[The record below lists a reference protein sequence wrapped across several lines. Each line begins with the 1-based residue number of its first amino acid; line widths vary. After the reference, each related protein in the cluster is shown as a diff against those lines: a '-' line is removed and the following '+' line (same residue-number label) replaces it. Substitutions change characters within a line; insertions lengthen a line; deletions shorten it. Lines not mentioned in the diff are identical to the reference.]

1 MSRSISIAIEG
12 PGADRALDE
21 LLAIDGIVG
30 EAQQAER
37 FDPGEVTRGAEVLVA
52 IGAIIGVAA
61 NIASIVSGI
70 LDWREKWNEAH
81 AHQHLSVVIEDARG
95 RRISLN
101 DATPEQITAVL
112 QSLQP

>member
-1 MSRSISIAIEG
+1 MSRSIAIAIEG

-30 EAQQAER
+30 EPRQAER
-37 FDPGEVTRGAEVLVA
+37 PDPGEVTRDGGVLIA
-52 IGAIIGVAA
+52 IGAILGVAA

-70 LDWREKWNEAH
+70 LDWREKWKQAH
-81 AHQHLSVVIEDARG
+81 ASQHLDGVIEDARG
-95 RRISLN
+95 HRISLN